1 MARVTGV
8 GGVFFKSKDPQAL
21 QEWYV
26 DHLGLSSE
34 NAGFVIMN
42 WGDAGGTTIWTPF
55 AADTDYFGSANQWM
69 VNYRVDDLDGLL
81 GKLRGDGFESTM
93 RPWRTRTGSSDGVGT
108 QRTQNRALGAA
119 TG

>member
-8 GGVFFKSKDPQAL
+8 GSVFFRSKDPQAL

-42 WGDAGGTTIWTPF
+42 WGDAGGTTISAPF
-55 AADTDYFGSANQWM
+55 AAGTDSSDQPINGWSTTESM
-69 VNYRVDDLDGLL
+69 TSTSLL
-81 GKLRGDGFESTM
+81 GKLRDKGVRVDEGREREIRMVLGLRGQQDRAVRAT
-93 RPWRTRTGSSDGVGT
+93 TG
-108 QRTQNRALGAA
+108 
-119 TG
+119 

>member
-8 GGVFFKSKDPQAL
+8 GGVFFRSKDPQAL

-42 WGDAGGTTIWTPF
+42 
-55 AADTDYFGSANQWM
+55 
-69 VNYRVDDLDGLL
+69 
-81 GKLRGDGFESTM
+81 
-93 RPWRTRTGSSDGVGT
+93 
-108 QRTQNRALGAA
+108 
-119 TG
+119 